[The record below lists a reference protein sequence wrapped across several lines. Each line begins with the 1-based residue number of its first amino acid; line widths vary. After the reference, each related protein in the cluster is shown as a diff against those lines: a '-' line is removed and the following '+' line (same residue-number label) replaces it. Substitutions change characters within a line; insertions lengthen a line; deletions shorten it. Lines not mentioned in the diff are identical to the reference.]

1 MEHVPW
7 LWVWLLGVPV
17 VLAVIDLATT
27 GSAQT
32 SHRPR

>member
-7 LWVWLLGVPV
+7 LWVWLLGVV